1 MASIEAD
8 GANIKTKPNR
18 RQHQCRLQAHEQTN
32 TSGSLGCGRRSRF
45 RLRMACRLR
54 HCNCHG
60 MANVYEIIIQYRPN
74 QIAGREPRREINSHT
89 NPSINKDAGKHA
101 GPMTNMKCW
110 AFLACGIILNLWNL
124 LHAKWASLCAPACN
138 SILTQINR
146 RASGPMVC

>member
-1 MASIEAD
+1 MQIA
-8 GANIKTKPNR
+8 GTR
-18 RQHQCRLQAHEQTN
+18 TN
-32 TSGSLGCGRRSRF
+32 KYKWKS
-45 RLRMACRLR
+45 RLRSAVSVSVAHGLQMR

-146 RASGPMVC
+146 RASGPMVY

>member
-18 RQHQCRLQAHEQTN
+18 RQHQCRLQAHDEQTN

-89 NPSINKDAGKHA
+89 NPSINKDAGRHA
-101 GPMTNMKCW
+101 GPMTNMKRL
-110 AFLACGIILNLWNL
+110 AFLACEVNCV
-124 LHAKWASLCAPACN
+124 LHAKSLRTCMQFDTDPN
-138 SILTQINR
+138 
-146 RASGPMVC
+146 

>member
-1 MASIEAD
+1 MVQTLRPNQIADNINADCRHMNKQIQVEVSVAVTLLLASR
-8 GANIKTKPNR
+8 GKLLLQLPR
-18 RQHQCRLQAHEQTN
+18 RHGLQM
-32 TSGSLGCGRRSRF
+32 RP
-45 RLRMACRLR
+45 
-54 HCNCHG
+54 CNCHG
-60 MANVYEIIIQYRPN
+60 MANVYEIISQYRPN

-89 NPSINKDAGKHA
+89 NPSINNKHA
-101 GPMTNMKCW
+101 GPMTYMKCW